1 MDKISPVSTNLLYAY
16 KQQVN
21 APAESQNNSNTAT
34 IAPDIV
40 KKETADAA
48 KAYAIVA
55 PPQKSAPEK
64 KSIDE
69 LKADLISQGKIEGKD
84 FTVRKDERDS
94 QLNIIENGK
103 TVKVYR
109 FMNNGEKK
117 EDFDA
122 IQEFSYPLDSSKGL
136 KQVETM
142 YGADGDFRFRMTR
155 YEKDKSP
162 YKDDIV
168 NYETKPYEL
177 EEKLKAEGIKF
188 SRDTVYADLGYTVKI
203 TAFDPKKDEITR
215 YEFSY
220 PNDSD
225 KVNAVSKCIIDKD
238 GSLSAEIMFRN
249 DETVYTD
256 FHDNLIPENLNRE
269 ERIAYIQSHG
279 VPGLKS

>member
-16 KQQVN
+16 KTQANV
-21 APAESQNNSNTAT
+21 PAESKNNSNTTT

-55 PPQKSAPEK
+55 PKAKAAPEK

-69 LKADLISQGKIEGKD
+69 LKADLISQGKIERKD
-84 FTVRKDERDS
+84 FIVRKDERDS

-188 SRDTVYADLGYTVKI
+188 SRDTAYADLGYTVKI

-225 KVNAVSKCIIDKD
+225 KVNAVSKCIIAKD

-256 FHDNLIPENLNRE
+256 FHDNSIPENLNR
-269 ERIAYIQSHG
+269 
-279 VPGLKS
+279 

>member
-1 MDKISPVSTNLLYAY
+1 MDKISPVSTNLLSAY
-16 KQQVN
+16 KPQANV
-21 APAESQNNSNTAT
+21 PAESNNNSNTAE

-55 PPQKSAPEK
+55 PPQKSVPEK

-69 LKADLISQGKIEGKD
+69 LKADLTSQGKVEGKD
-84 FTVRKDERDS
+84 FEVEKDELAS
-94 QLNIIENGK
+94 KLTIIENGRP
-103 TVKVYR
+103 VKIYR
-109 FMNNGEKK
+109 YDKDGSKK
-117 EDFDA
+117 ENFEA

-136 KQVETM
+136 KHIETT
-142 YGADGDFRFRMTR
+142 YGVDGKLHFRTFEYDR
-155 YEKDKSP
+155 DNSP

-168 NYETKPYEL
+168 NFETQPYEL
-177 EEKLKAEGIKF
+177 EGKLKAAGIKF
-188 SRDTVYADLGYTVKI
+188 SRDTAYADLGYTVKI

-220 PNDSD
+220 PNDSE
-225 KVNAVSKCIIDKD
+225 KANAVSKCIIDKD

-279 VPGLKS
+279 GPGLKS